1 MDRREFLAGV
11 AGAAGT
17 ALTAHAQ
24 VEFPPRPTPAVAP
37 SLGPAKVRLK
47 QGLMRVVFGA
57 DTKLTFDDQCREAAK
72 VGFKGFDMVGEQ
84 DWPTL
89 KKHGLILTMAGAG
102 PVTFQDGLIHKEVQ
116 DKLEP
121 ALRDYVTMCAA
132 NGASNVISV
141 GGQRRGMS
149 EAEAADN
156 AVAFLNR
163 VKGHLEAKNVTL
175 CIENM
180 NHKYTD
186 GAFGRVDQV
195 FAHPQWGLDVC
206 KRVNSPR
213 VKVLFDIYHAQVMA
227 GDLVATIRENIQ
239 WIGHFHTAGVP
250 GRTDIDASQEI
261 NYRFVAQ
268 NIADLGFTG
277 YISHEFRPAP
287 GHNPLDCI
295 REAYDIIDVNR
306 T

>member
-1 MDRREFLAGV
+1 MDRRSFLGGV
-11 AGAAGT
+11 AGAAGW
-17 ALTAHAQ
+17 ALTARAQ
-24 VEFPPRPTPAVAP
+24 IESPPRPAPPPVPAPVQP
-37 SLGPAKVRLK
+37 KVRLQ
-47 QGLMRVVFGA
+47 QGLMRVVFGQ
-57 DTKLTFDDQCREAAK
+57 DSKLTFDDQCREAAK
-72 VGFKGFDMVGEQ
+72 VGFKGFDLIGQQ

-89 KKHGLILTMAGAG
+89 KKHGLVPTMAGAG
-102 PVTFQDGLIHKEVQ
+102 PVTFQDGLIHKEAH

-121 ALRDYVTMCAA
+121 ALGEYVDMCASHGVT
-132 NGASNVISV
+132 NIISV

-149 EAEAADN
+149 EAEGADN

-163 VKGHLEAKNVTL
+163 VKARLEDKNVTL

-186 GAFGRVDQV
+186 ANFGRIDQI
-195 FAHPQWGLDVC
+195 FAHPQWGFDVC

-227 GDLVATIRENIQ
+227 GDLVANIRENFQ

-250 GRTDIDASQEI
+250 GRTDIDGTQEI

-268 NIADLGFTG
+268 SIADLGFTG

-287 GHNPLDCI
+287 GHDPLDCI
-295 REAYDIIDVNR
+295 REAFKIIDV
-306 T
+306 

>member
-1 MDRREFLAGV
+1 MDRRDFLAGV
-11 AGAAGT
+11 AGVAGAAVT
-17 ALTAHAQ
+17 AGAQ
-24 VEFPPRPTPAVAP
+24 VEFPPRPTPMAAP
-37 SLGPAKVRLK
+37 PPVQPRVRLN

-57 DTKLTFDDQCREAAK
+57 DSKLTFDDQCREAAK
-72 VGFKGFDMVGEQ
+72 VGFKGFDMIGQQ

-89 KKHGLILTMAGAG
+89 KKHGLVLTLMGAG
-102 PVTFQDGLIHKEVQ
+102 PVTFQDGLIHK
-116 DKLEP
+116 DAHAKLEP
-121 ALRDYVTMCAA
+121 ALRAHIDLCAA
-132 NGASNVISV
+132 NGVASMISV

-156 AVAFLNR
+156 AVAFLTR
-163 VKGHLEAKNVTL
+163 VKSHFEDKNVTL

-195 FAHPQWGLDVC
+195 FAHPQWGFDVC
-206 KRVNSPR
+206 KRVNSPH

-227 GDLVATIRENIQ
+227 GDLVATIRENLQ

-250 GRTDIDASQEI
+250 GRTDIDSTQEI

-268 NIADLGFTG
+268 SIADLGFTG

-295 REAYDIIDVNR
+295 REAYAIIDV
-306 T
+306 

>member
-1 MDRREFLAGV
+1 VNRRQFIAGV
-11 AGAAGT
+11 AGGAGF

-24 VEFPPRPTPAVAP
+24 VESPPRPAPPVAP
-37 SLGPAKVRLK
+37 APVRPKVRLK

-57 DTKLTFDDQCREAAK
+57 DSRLTFDDQCREAARI
-72 VGFKGFDMVGEQ
+72 GFKGFDLIGPQE
-84 DWPTL
+84 WPTL
-89 KKHGLILTMAGAG
+89 AKHGLVPTMAGAG
-102 PVTFQDGLIHKEVQ
+102 PVTFQDGLIHKEAHGA
-116 DKLEP
+116 LEP
-121 ALRDYVTMCAA
+121 ALHAYIDMCASHGVT
-132 NGASNVISV
+132 NIISV

-149 EAEAADN
+149 EAEGADH

-163 VKGHLEAKNVTL
+163 VKTHLEDTHVTL

-186 GAFGRVDQV
+186 ANFGRIDQV
-195 FAHPQWGLDVC
+195 FAHPHWGFDVC
-206 KRVNSPR
+206 RRVNSPR

-227 GDLVATIRENIQ
+227 GDLVANIREHVQ

-250 GRTDIDASQEI
+250 GRTDIDGTQEI

-268 NIADLGFTG
+268 AIADLGFTG

-295 REAYDIIDVNR
+295 REAFNIIDV
-306 T
+306 

>member
-1 MDRREFLAGV
+1 MDRRIFLAGAV
-11 AGAAGT
+11 GAAGT

-24 VEFPPRPTPAVAP
+24 VEFPPRPAPPAV
-37 SLGPAKVRLK
+37 PAAVRPKVKLK

-57 DTKLTFDDQCREAAK
+57 DSKLTFDDQCREAAK
-72 VGFKGFDMVGEQ
+72 IGFKGFDMVGEQ

-102 PVTFQDGLIHKEVQ
+102 PVTFQDGLIHKDAH

-121 ALRDYVTMCAA
+121 ALRAYIDMCASH
-132 NGASNVISV
+132 GATNIISV

-149 EAEAADN
+149 EAEGADN

-163 VKGHLEAKNVTL
+163 IKGHLEEKNVTL
-175 CIENM
+175 CTEIM

-195 FAHPQWGLDVC
+195 FSHPQWGFDVC
-206 KRVNSPR
+206 KRVNSPN
-213 VKVLFDIYHAQVMA
+213 VKVLFDIYHAQVTA

-250 GRTDIDASQEI
+250 GRTDIDSTQEI

-295 REAYDIIDVNR
+295 REAYAIIDV
-306 T
+306 

>member
-1 MDRREFLAGV
+1 MDRRTFLI
-11 AGAAGT
+11 GAVGT
-17 ALTAHAQ
+17 ASAAMTARAQ
-24 VEFPPRPTPAVAP
+24 VEFPPRPMPPPVP
-37 SLGPAKVRLK
+37 SPVQPKVRLK

-57 DTKLTFDDQCREAAK
+57 DSKLTFDDQCREAAK
-72 VGFKGFDMVGEQ
+72 IGFKGFDLIGEQ

-89 KKHGLILTMAGAG
+89 KKHGLVPTMAGAG

-121 ALRDYVTMCAA
+121 ALRAHIDNCAA
-132 NGASNVISV
+132 HGVTSIISV

-149 EAEAADN
+149 EAEGTEN

-163 VKGHLEAKNVTL
+163 VKAHLEDKNVTL

-186 GAFGRVDQV
+186 GAFGRVDQI

-250 GRTDIDASQEI
+250 GRLDIDSTQEI

-268 NIADLGFTG
+268 SIADLGFTG

-295 REAYDIIDVNR
+295 REAYAIIDV
-306 T
+306 

>member
-1 MDRREFLAGV
+1 VNRRQFMVGV
-11 AGAAGT
+11 AGAAGF
-17 ALTAHAQ
+17 AVAARAQ
-24 VEFPPRPTPAVAP
+24 VESPPRPAPPVAP
-37 SLGPAKVRLK
+37 SPVRPKVRLQ

-57 DTKLTFDDQCREAAK
+57 DSTLSFDDQCREAARI
-72 VGFKGFDMVGEQ
+72 GFKGFDLIGQPE
-84 DWPTL
+84 WPTL
-89 KKHGLILTMAGAG
+89 AKHGLVPTMAGAG
-102 PVTFQDGLIHKEVQ
+102 PVTFQDGLIHREAHAA
-116 DKLEP
+116 LEP
-121 ALRDYVTMCAA
+121 ALREHIDLCASHGVT
-132 NGASNVISV
+132 NFISV

-149 EAEAADN
+149 EAEGADH

-163 VKGHLEAKNVTL
+163 VKAHLEDKRVTL

-186 GAFGRVDQV
+186 ANFGRVDQI
-195 FAHPQWGLDVC
+195 FAHPHWGFDVC
-206 KRVNSPR
+206 RRVNSPR

-227 GDLVATIRENIQ
+227 GDLVATIREHAP

-250 GRTDIDASQEI
+250 GRTDIDSTQEI

-268 NIADLGFTG
+268 AIADLGFTG

-295 REAYDIIDVNR
+295 REAFDIIDV
-306 T
+306 

>member
-11 AGAAGT
+11 VGT
-17 ALTAHAQ
+17 AAVAATAGAQ

-37 SLGPAKVRLK
+37 AAVLPKVRLK

-57 DTKLTFDDQCREAAK
+57 DSKLTFDDQCREAAK
-72 VGFKGFDMVGEQ
+72 IGFKGFDLIGQQ

-89 KKHGLILTMAGAG
+89 KKYGLIPTMAGAG
-102 PVTFQDGLIHKEVQ
+102 PVTFQDGLIHKDVQ

-121 ALRDYVTMCAA
+121 ALREHINMCAA
-132 NGASNVISV
+132 NGVASAISV

-149 EAEAADN
+149 EAEAGDN

-163 VKGHLEAKNVTL
+163 VKGHLEDKNVTL

-195 FAHPQWGLDVC
+195 FAHPQWGFDVC

-227 GDLVATIRENIQ
+227 GDLVATIRENLQ

-250 GRTDIDASQEI
+250 GRTDIDATQEI

-268 NIADLGFTG
+268 SIADLGFTG

-295 REAYDIIDVNR
+295 REAYAIIDV
-306 T
+306 

>member
-1 MDRREFLAGV
+1 MHRREFLAGV
-11 AGAAGT
+11 AGAAGAAVT
-17 ALTAHAQ
+17 ARAQ
-24 VEFPPRPTPAVAP
+24 VEFPPRPAP
-37 SLGPAKVRLK
+37 FAAPPPVRPKVRLK

-57 DTKLTFDDQCREAAK
+57 DNKLTFDDQCREAAK
-72 VGFKGFDMVGEQ
+72 IGFKGFDLVGQQE
-84 DWPTL
+84 WPTL
-89 KKHGLILTMAGAG
+89 KKHGLVCTMAGAG
-102 PVTFQDGLIHKEVQ
+102 PVTFQDGLIHKEVH
-116 DKLEP
+116 DKLEA
-121 ALRDYVTMCAA
+121 ALREHVDMCVSHGVT
-132 NGASNVISV
+132 NIISV

-149 EAEAADN
+149 EEEAADN

-163 VKGHLEAKNVTL
+163 AKAHLEDKNATL

-195 FAHPQWGLDVC
+195 FAHPQWGFDVC

-227 GDLVATIRENIQ
+227 GDLVATIREHLQ

-250 GRTDIDASQEI
+250 GRTDIDGTQEI

-268 NIADLGFTG
+268 SIADLGFTG
-277 YISHEFRPAP
+277 YISHEFRPAA
-287 GHNPLDCI
+287 GHDPLDCI
-295 REAYDIIDVNR
+295 REAYQIIDG
-306 T
+306 

>member
-1 MDRREFLAGV
+1 
-11 AGAAGT
+11 
-17 ALTAHAQ
+17 
-24 VEFPPRPTPAVAP
+24 
-37 SLGPAKVRLK
+37 
-47 QGLMRVVFGA
+47 
-57 DTKLTFDDQCREAAK
+57 
-72 VGFKGFDMVGEQ
+72 
-84 DWPTL
+84 
-89 KKHGLILTMAGAG
+89 
-102 PVTFQDGLIHKEVQ
+102 
-116 DKLEP
+116 
-121 ALRDYVTMCAA
+121 MCA
-132 NGASNVISV
+132 SHSVTNVISV

-163 VKGHLEAKNVTL
+163 IKGHLEDKGVTL

-186 GAFGRVDQV
+186 ANYGRVDQI
-195 FAHPQWGLDVC
+195 FAHPQWGFDVC

-227 GDLVATIRENIQ
+227 GDLVATIRDNFR

-250 GRTDIDASQEI
+250 GRTDIDATQEI

-268 NIADLGFTG
+268 SIADLGFSG

-287 GHNPLDCI
+287 GHDPLDCI
-295 REAYDIIDVNR
+295 REAYKIIDV
-306 T
+306 

>member
-1 MDRREFLAGV
+1 MERREFLAGV
-11 AGAAGT
+11 AGVAGATVAAR
-17 ALTAHAQ
+17 AQ
-24 VEFPPRPTPAVAP
+24 VEFPPRPTPAAAP
-37 SLGPAKVRLK
+37 PAVQPKVRLK

-72 VGFKGFDMVGEQ
+72 VGFKGFDMIGQQ

-89 KKHGLILTMAGAG
+89 KKHGLVLTLAGAG
-102 PVTFQDGLIHKEVQ
+102 PVTFQDGLIHKDAQ
-116 DKLEP
+116 SRLEP
-121 ALRDYVTMCAA
+121 ALREHIDMCAA
-132 NGASNVISV
+132 NGIESTISV

-163 VKGHLEAKNVTL
+163 VKSHLEDKNVTL

-186 GAFGRVDQV
+186 GAYGREDQV

-213 VKVLFDIYHAQVMA
+213 VKILYDIYHAQVMA
-227 GDLVATIRENIQ
+227 GDLVATIRENLQ

-250 GRTDIDASQEI
+250 GRTDIDGSQEI

-268 NIADLGFTG
+268 NIASLGFTG
-277 YISHEFRPAP
+277 YISHEFRPAA

-295 REAYDIIDVNR
+295 REAYAIIDV
-306 T
+306 

>member
-1 MDRREFLAGV
+1 MERRDFLFGIAGAGV
-11 AGAAGT
+11 ALT
-17 ALTAHAQ
+17 AAHAQ
-24 VEFPPRPTPAVAP
+24 VEFPPRPVPPVTPPAVAP
-37 SLGPAKVRLK
+37 KVRLK

-57 DTKLTFDDQCREAAK
+57 DTKLSFDDQCREAAK
-72 VGFKGFDMVGEQ
+72 IGFKGFDLIGEQ

-89 KKHGLILTMAGAG
+89 KKYGLIPTMAGAG
-102 PVTFQDGLIHKEVQ
+102 PVTFQDGLIHKEAH

-121 ALRDYVTMCAA
+121 ALRAHIDMCASH
-132 NGASNVISV
+132 GVASVISV

-149 EAEAADN
+149 EAEGADS

-163 VKGHLEAKNVTL
+163 IKSHLEDKSVTL

-186 GAFGRVDQV
+186 GAYGRVDQI

-213 VKVLFDIYHAQVMA
+213 VKILYDIYHAQVMA

-250 GRTDIDASQEI
+250 GRMAIDATQEI

-268 NIADLGFTG
+268 SIADLGFTG
-277 YISHEFRPAP
+277 YISHEFRPSP
-287 GHNPLDCI
+287 GRDPLDCI
-295 REAYDIIDVNR
+295 REAYAIIDG
-306 T
+306 

>member
-1 MDRREFLAGV
+1 MDRRTFLAGV
-11 AGAAGT
+11 AAATGAAV
-17 ALTAHAQ
+17 TAHAQ
-24 VEFPPRPTPAVAP
+24 VEFPPRAAPPVAP
-37 SLGPAKVRLK
+37 PPVRPKVRLK

-57 DTKLTFDDQCREAAK
+57 DSKLTFDDQCREAAK
-72 VGFKGFDMVGEQ
+72 IGFKGFDLIGEQ

-89 KKHGLILTMAGAG
+89 KKHGLVPTMAGAG
-102 PVTFQDGLIHKEVQ
+102 PVGFPDGLIHKEVH
-116 DKLEP
+116 DKLEA
-121 ALRDYVTMCAA
+121 ALGAHIDTCASHGVA
-132 NGASNVISV
+132 NIISV

-149 EAEAADN
+149 EAEGADN

-163 VKGHLEAKNVTL
+163 VKGRLEDKNVTL

-186 GAFGRVDQV
+186 GAFGRVDQI

-213 VKVLFDIYHAQVMA
+213 VKILYDIYHAQVMA
-227 GDLVATIRENIQ
+227 GDLVATIRENLQ

-250 GRTDIDASQEI
+250 GRTDIDSTQEI

-295 REAYDIIDVNR
+295 REAYAIIDV
-306 T
+306 

>member
-1 MDRREFLAGV
+1 MDRRSFLAGV
-11 AGAAGT
+11 AAAAGS
-17 ALTAHAQ
+17 ALTARAQ
-24 VEFPPRPTPAVAP
+24 VEFPPRPAPPAVP
-37 SLGPAKVRLK
+37 PPAQPKVRLK
-47 QGLMRVVFGA
+47 QGLMRVVFGPNS
-57 DTKLTFDDQCREAAK
+57 KLSFDDQCREAAK
-72 VGFKGFDMVGEQ
+72 VGFKGFDLIGQQ

-89 KKHGLILTMAGAG
+89 KKYGLVPTMGGAG

-121 ALRDYVTMCAA
+121 ALREYIDMCASH
-132 NGASNVISV
+132 GVTNVISV

-156 AVAFLNR
+156 AVAFLDR
-163 VKGHLEAKNVTL
+163 IKGHLEDKGVTL

-186 GAFGRVDQV
+186 ANYGRVDQI
-195 FAHPQWGLDVC
+195 FAHPQWGFDVC

-227 GDLVATIRENIQ
+227 GDLVATIRDNFQ

-250 GRTDIDASQEI
+250 GRTDIDATQEI

-268 NIADLGFTG
+268 SIADLGFSG

-287 GHNPLDCI
+287 GHDPLDCI
-295 REAYDIIDVNR
+295 REAYKIIDV
-306 T
+306 